1 MTLDARADARFS
13 GSICRLRGAG
23 YKTYKK
29 SPYSINQ
36 MYNRHWFRH
45 IIVAFS
51 PSGILP
57 LPLPFWL
64 GFPEGILRTCY
75 HMGMVRQFLYANCAP
90 KWNSVEKISSDLQSV
105 FDRSGLGN
113 VEEAEYLTE
122 ELTIKWWVKSMI
134 EYVSW
139 YSRMSVDLW
148 QPVEVL
154 LDPPAA
160 CFTPE
165 RKDQLSKYNKYGLLF
180 RCYDLVRERSPPL
193 PLPEK
198 LPEDE
203 RVIVS
208 IDLSFGTCNSVLP
221 SHSF

>member
-1 MTLDARADARFS
+1 MQPVSPL
-13 GSICRLRGAG
+13 I
-23 YKTYKK
+23 KK
-29 SPYSINQ
+29 WKACQN
-36 MYNRHWFRH
+36 
-45 IIVAFS
+45 
-51 PSGILP
+51 
-57 LPLPFWL
+57 
-64 GFPEGILRTCY
+64 T
-75 HMGMVRQFLYANCAP
+75 
-90 KWNSVEKISSDLQSV
+90 
-105 FDRSGLGN
+105 
-113 VEEAEYLTE
+113 LTE

-198 LPEDE
+198 LLEDE
-203 RVIVS
+203 RVIVY
-208 IDLSFGTCNSVLP
+208 IDLGTCNSVL
-221 SHSF
+221 SSL